1 MELTYKSFYFPG
13 WENFILLVIVLIL
26 IYSIIHSV
34 IKYNRNRNESK
45 SD

>member
-13 WENFILLVIVLIL
+13 WENFILLLIVLTL
-26 IYSIIHSV
+26 IFSIIHSV
-34 IKYNRNRNESK
+34 IKYNRSRNDLK